1 MNLLHAGGR
10 RDSMELC
17 VALICGVRVC
27 TGRIIPRYDST
38 GGYASLFA
46 FAVVCCLFAS
56 SRFAIASFVALTK
69 TLTPKS
75 HDKCPL
81 PKIKTTTV

>member
-27 TGRIIPRYDST
+27 TGRIMPVDTLR
-38 GGYASLFA
+38 FA
-46 FAVVCCLFAS
+46 ALPTDFAVVC
-56 SRFAIASFVALTK
+56 SF
-69 TLTPKS
+69 
-75 HDKCPL
+75 L
-81 PKIKTTTV
+81 PVIIVL